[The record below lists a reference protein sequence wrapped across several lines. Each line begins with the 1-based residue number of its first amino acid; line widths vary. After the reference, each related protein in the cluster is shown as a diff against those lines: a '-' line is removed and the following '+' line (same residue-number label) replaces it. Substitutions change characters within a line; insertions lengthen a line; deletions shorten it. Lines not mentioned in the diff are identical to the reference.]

1 MIRTNLKAV
10 TVGLLALAGTF
21 LSSADARSDNSA
33 VRGVYGNIPDNSIEF
48 LSSGDH
54 IKSVAASGAP
64 MAIWEALEHGEKVEC
79 LDCIPAVENL
89 LYDANART
97 REISAWW
104 LRRRMFGVFGDGEVY
119 QRTIQTLAGD
129 GSALKRA
136 YAAYA
141 LGEFLHTAGIAPVA
155 TALKGD
161 ADAGVRAAAAAA
173 LGRLND
179 DGGGA
184 LAAAFGDGDAGVKLA
199 ALKSS
204 TRINAFS
211 GIAQVASMLGDGD
224 ANVRRRTLEALDTF
238 HAKDAIASVLS
249 IAKNDP
255 DAGVRAAA
263 CHALGTFGDASARD
277 TLNAI
282 AGGDAS
288 TLVRDMAQ
296 IALRKI

>member
-1 MIRTNLKAV
+1 MNTKAILFGAL
-10 TVGLLALAGTF
+10 TLAGALF
-21 LSSADARSDNSA
+21 SSADARSDNSA
-33 VRGVYGNIPDNSIEF
+33 VRGVYGNIPDDQIEF

-54 IKSVAASGAP
+54 IKSVVASGAP
-64 MAIWEALEHGEKVEC
+64 TLIWETLEHGEKVEC
-79 LDCIPAVENL
+79 LDCIPGVENL
-89 LYDANART
+89 LYDGNTRT
-97 REISAWW
+97 REIAAWW

-119 QRTIQTLAGD
+119 QRTIQTLQSD
-129 GSALKRA
+129 GNPLKRA

-155 TALKGD
+155 NALKTDGD
-161 ADAGVRAAAAAA
+161 PGVRAAAAAA

-184 LAAAFGDGDAGVKLA
+184 LAAAFGDKDSGVKLA
-199 ALKSS
+199 ALKSA

-211 GIAQVASMLGDGD
+211 GIAQVASLLGDGD
-224 ANVRRRTLEALDTF
+224 AGVRRRALEALDTF
-238 HAKDAIASVLS
+238 AAKDAIASVLS
-249 IAKNDP
+249 LAKSDP

-263 CHALGTFGDASARD
+263 CHALGTFGDAAARD
-277 TLNAI
+277 TLNGI
-282 AGGDAS
+282 AANDPS